1 LLSDD
6 MTRSNPMNAFEIL
19 LVEDNDG
26 DARLM
31 REILAESTLS
41 YNLSVVSDGV
51 QAIAFLQHLDGYST
65 APHPD
70 LILLDLNLPL
80 KNGVEVLDEIKK
92 DARLQSI
99 PILLLSTLDEKELF
113 NVENLL
119 ADGFVIKP
127 SGLSE
132 FHLVTDAIQKLGFH
146 TSSGQVLL

>member
-1 LLSDD
+1 MLSDD

-92 DARLQSI
+92 DTRLQSI
-99 PILLLSTLDEKELF
+99 PILLLSTLDER
-113 NVENLL
+113 
-119 ADGFVIKP
+119 
-127 SGLSE
+127 
-132 FHLVTDAIQKLGFH
+132 
-146 TSSGQVLL
+146 